1 MQVFQR
7 RENDQTDFYQE
18 WDTYRFGFGDVSGPN
33 FWLGTVLG
41 LHILLYVE
49 RAGFMLNW
57 TSRSFYHAATGSLA

>member
-18 WDTYRFGFGDVSGPN
+18 WDTYRSGFGDVSGPN

-49 RAGFMLNW
+49 RAGFMLN
-57 TSRSFYHAATGSLA
+57 